1 MFRFALIFIS
11 FNQNFSHAHFYT
23 HRALQYTKEK
33 KNEKQTRGGEDFA
46 RELVCIYVPVKTRKE
61 RERRRFDKHPDT
73 RKTEKNIFK
82 KILLVCIK
90 TERKRQTTIML
101 IFLTIRKFQRI
112 SFSWGFRSL
121 LSFCSFFVSGLKY
134 HRLQF

>member
-61 RERRRFDKHPDT
+61 REREKKKKKPKTRRRFDKHSDT
-73 RKTEKNIFK
+73 RKRGKNILK
-82 KILLVCIK
+82 K
-90 TERKRQTTIML
+90 
-101 IFLTIRKFQRI
+101 
-112 SFSWGFRSL
+112 S
-121 LSFCSFFVSGLKY
+121 Y
-134 HRLQF
+134 